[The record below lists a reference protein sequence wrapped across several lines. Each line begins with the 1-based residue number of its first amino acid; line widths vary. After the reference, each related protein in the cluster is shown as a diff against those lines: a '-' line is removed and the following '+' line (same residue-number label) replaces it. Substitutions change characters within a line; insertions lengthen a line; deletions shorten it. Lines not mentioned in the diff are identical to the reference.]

1 VRISFDI
8 GGTFTDMVL
17 VDDKTGFRWFGKAL
31 TTHEDVSR
39 GVGDGIRHLLRTADH
54 ETTAITRP
62 IVGATTL
69 ITNALVEGRGGPTA
83 LVTTR
88 GFADL
93 LEIGR
98 ELRYD
103 LYDLRLEFAPPLV
116 PEDARFEVT
125 ERILQD
131 GRIETP
137 LAQDELDD
145 LVEALRAS
153 GARSVAVCFLHSYA
167 NPEHERA
174 AAAVF
179 RQAMPSLRISA
190 SSSVAPEIREV
201 ERLNTTVANAYVQPI
216 AGDHFAKIATGIR
229 ALGID
234 HDLHLMQSNG
244 GITDV
249 TQASGHPLRL
259 LESGPAAG
267 VLAACYWARQLG
279 MPNLIA
285 FDMGGT
291 TAKICVI
298 DNFQPTM
305 ARSFEIAR
313 RHRFKPG
320 SGLTV
325 RMPAI
330 DLLEIGAGGGSIAR
344 VDELGLLKVGPT
356 SAGAEPGPACYG
368 LGGTDPTVTDADLLL
383 GYLNPAEFLGGRMT
397 LNSEAAERAI
407 AAEIAPAFDA
417 STVEAA
423 AGVVRVVEDS
433 MALAT
438 RIHATEQGKDPS
450 DYTLFAFGGAGPL
463 HACAIARILQMNTVI
478 VPAAAGVFAASG
490 LHLARPMVSLVQ
502 TRLLRL
508 SDWEPETVA
517 DILAG
522 LGARAADALRN
533 FADETELLAE
543 KAADVRFRGQGF
555 EVEVVVPESLESAEL
570 ERRFRQRYQ
579 ALYGSLP
586 PISEPEVVSWR
597 YTAYAPVEQQEPQ
610 APPSLSPASPAT
622 NSSRPIWF
630 PESGFEMAR
639 AHRHRD
645 LGPDQL
651 IEGPAVVHQDEST
664 VVIGPRDRAR
674 LDQFGNC
681 LISLGNPV

>member
-1 VRISFDI
+1 VRVSFDI

-17 VDDKTGFRWFGKAL
+17 VDDQTGFRWFGKAL
-31 TTHEDVSR
+31 TRHEDVAR
-39 GVGDGIRHLLRTADH
+39 GVGEGILHLLHTADR
-54 ETTAITRP
+54 ETDAVTRP

-88 GFADL
+88 GFGDL

-103 LYDLRLEFAPPLV
+103 LYDLRLEFPTPLV
-116 PEDARFEVT
+116 PATARLEVT
-125 ERILQD
+125 ERVLHD
-131 GRIETP
+131 GRVETP
-137 LAQDELDD
+137 LAQKELEKV
-145 LVEALRAS
+145 VEALRAS

-167 NPEHERA
+167 NPEHERFTEGVLREA
-174 AAAVF
+174 L
-179 RQAMPSLRISA
+179 PSLRISA

-216 AGDHFAKIATGIR
+216 AGDQFAEIATRIR
-229 ALGID
+229 ELGIG
-234 HDLHLMQSNG
+234 HELHLMQSNG
-244 GITDV
+244 GLTDV
-249 TQASGHPLRL
+249 AQASEHPLRL

-267 VLAACYWARQLG
+267 VLATVYWARQLG

-291 TAKICVI
+291 TAKICLI

-325 RMPAI
+325 RVPAI
-330 DLLEIGAGGGSIAR
+330 DLLEIGAGGGSIAWI
-344 VDELGLLKVGPT
+344 DELGLLKVGPN
-356 SAGAEPGPACYG
+356 SAGAEPGPACYD

-383 GYLNPAEFLGGRMT
+383 GYLDPSEFLGGRMR
-397 LNSEAAERAI
+397 LNTGPAERAV
-407 AAEIAPAFDA
+407 AAEIAQAFDG
-417 STVEAA
+417 SIVEAA
-423 AGVVRVVEDS
+423 AGIVRVVEDS

-438 RIHATEQGKDPS
+438 RIHATEHGKDPS
-450 DYTLFAFGGAGPL
+450 DYALFAFGGAGPL
-463 HACAIARILQMNTVI
+463 HACAIARMLRMTSVV

-490 LHLARPMVSLVQ
+490 LHVARPMVSLVQ
-502 TRLLRL
+502 TRFLRL
-508 SDWEPETVA
+508 SDWERVTVA
-517 DILAG
+517 GIFDG
-522 LGARAADALRN
+522 LSARAADALRS
-533 FADETELLAE
+533 FAEEGELLGE

-555 EVEVVVPESLESAEL
+555 EVEVLVPESLEAAEL
-570 ERRFRQRYQ
+570 ERRFYERYL

-586 PISEPEVVSWR
+586 PTSEPEIVSWR
-597 YTAYAPVEQQEPQ
+597 YTAFAPLEEQEPSV
-610 APPSLSPASPAT
+610 PLNWPAGTRAAGAART
-622 NSSRPIWF
+622 MWF
-630 PESGFEMAR
+630 PETGVDVAR
-639 AHRHRD
+639 AYRHRD
-645 LGPDQL
+645 LNPDQL

-664 VVIGPRDRAR
+664 LVIGPRDQAR

-681 LISLGNPV
+681 HITLGNAA